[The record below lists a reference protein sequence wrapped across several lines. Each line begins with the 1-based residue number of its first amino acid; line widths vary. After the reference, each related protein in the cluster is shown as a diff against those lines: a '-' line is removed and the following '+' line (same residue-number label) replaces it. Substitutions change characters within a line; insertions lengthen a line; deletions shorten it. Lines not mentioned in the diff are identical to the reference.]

1 MQTRFRWLIFPHFLL
16 PVLSLKISLSGPSTT
31 TAPASAWANWERED
45 GDPSIT
51 SIGVLDITA
60 SGGPKVIRAF
70 QVPEASRSGSF
81 QVDLTSP
88 GTYYLQGLKT
98 DGSLFGSTSNTITVL
113 QSTSLSDTRI
123 TTTGTTSV
131 SAKKLIPNVSTHVC
145 FAFSLLI
152 DIVTLSFNRD
162 PIDVEASVLS
172 TATVSSTL
180 TMTRTTSS
188 SFKPAST
195 GLPSKAEST
204 ENSLVSSES
213 KSKTASDQSVST
225 TRGGPSV
232 TSYQSVTESNLPAS
246 TPQQESNMPLG
257 PSQTATAPTKGADRN
272 TIILG
277 AILGSV
283 ISFIIGMVL
292 LVFCFRR
299 CGHRLRMPRLY
310 DQKKH
315 PIIHTLFHRRPLSMA
330 SHSSS
335 TPLRDPGSP
344 EEVEQT
350 PDVERALSPM
360 AAVDI
365 SLPTAPPPQLHGAVA
380 RVPSVIDRSD
390 TVTYVDSSVSRRAS
404 LNTDITV
411 LKSQIATQ
419 PSKSVLSTFAAPRE
433 LVAVNVDRD
442 LPEIPPLESSPRHS
456 LENTRSR
463 KQGNN
468 GNEVAIHS
476 LIVDPPPPYQ
486 SSSDED

>member
-113 QSTSLSDTRI
+113 QST
-123 TTTGTTSV
+123 
-131 SAKKLIPNVSTHVC
+131 
-145 FAFSLLI
+145 
-152 DIVTLSFNRD
+152 D